1 MKHIF
6 FRCFYAIFSGLVVM
20 AGGCTKEI
28 GGEAVPGNGNGAL
41 QISVS
46 LPDKTRAEEYN
57 PLDFSTMKIFKVERD
72 AEDKLTESLIRKYRP
87 ATSVPSNL
95 YLAAG
100 EYKITVE
107 AGTGDEATF
116 DHKTYYGEESFTI
129 EANKTKVVPVVCRIT
144 NIAVK
149 VVFDPTVAAAFDT
162 EHFVY
167 VSAADTFSKENA
179 ESSSVPTLKFVDSGT
194 GFFLLPEGVSHI
206 SWGFY
211 GKSTDAD
218 INAKG
223 QKTGVIENPEK
234 GKQYT
239 LTYAYSKDA
248 DGFLSVSVKVREYES
263 AHDDNFTFSPQPTL
277 SGDGFSIAQTVGF
290 YKDPVKL
297 QVSSINPLSSIKF
310 TVDGTEYTVM
320 EAGVPSE
327 TNAGNGITYTVT
339 DQFSGKIQFEPS
351 FFDRIAGG
359 IKSLDFVV
367 TDTDNSEGS
376 ATVKVAVQGASGILG
391 SDLWFGT
398 AKIGAVVTNPDASS
412 VKIRYRESGAG
423 EWSEVEAVKGTD
435 GFTYTADVTGFTAD
449 KTYEFQM
456 MDAGTESGKLL
467 SVKTEAGIQLP
478 NAGFEEWHQSGS
490 PWYPYAQGGTE
501 FWATGN
507 PGATSVGASYNLTSG
522 SEDVRPGSSGKLSAR
537 LETKKPSV
545 MGIGKLAAGNIFIG
559 QFGAVSGMGGSV
571 NMGREFSF
579 NAKPKALRVWYK
591 YTPKGSDK
599 GRIFVCLVNMTDGS
613 KYHVVNTNSPNQTTF
628 SPDDEFL
635 YADKTNT
642 GTLQGHIIGYGDLML
657 ETTVSDWT
665 MVEIPITYREQYSS
679 ERSNVLMVTASAS
692 YRGDYFEGEVGSLM
706 YLDDVEFV
714 Y

>member
-1 MKHIF
+1 MKHILLKSI
-6 FRCFYAIFSGLVVM
+6 YAMFSGLIVL

-28 GGEAVPGNGNGAL
+28 DGNAIPGDGNGAL
-41 QISVS
+41 QISIS

-57 PLDFSTMKIFKVERD
+57 PLDFSTMRIYKLERD
-72 AEDKLTESLIRKYRP
+72 AEDNVTENLIRKYKP

-100 EYKITVE
+100 EYKIAVE
-107 AGTGDEATF
+107 AGTEDEATF
-116 DHKTYYGEESFTI
+116 DHKTYYGEETFTL
-129 EANKTKVVPVVCRIT
+129 EANKTSIVPIVCKIT

-149 VVFDPTVAAAFDT
+149 VVFDPTVATAFDT
-162 EHFVY
+162 ERLVY
-167 VSAADTFSKENA
+167 VSASDSFSKSDAENGF
-179 ESSSVPTLKFVDSGT
+179 VPTLKFVENGT
-194 GFFLLPEGVSHI
+194 GFFLLPEGVNNI
-206 SWGFY
+206 SWGFF

-223 QKTGVIENPEK
+223 QKTGVIEKPEN

-248 DGFLSVSVKVREYES
+248 EGFLSVSVQVREYES

-277 SGDGFSIAQTVGF
+277 SGDGFSLAETVGF
-290 YKDPVKL
+290 CSEAVKF

-310 TVDGTEYTVM
+310 TADGMEYTVM
-320 EAGVPSE
+320 TAGVPSK
-327 TNAGNGITYTVT
+327 TNAENGIIYTAT
-339 DQFSGKIQFEPS
+339 DQFTGKIQLEPS
-351 FFDRIAGG
+351 FFEKMAGG
-359 IKSLDFVV
+359 IKSLDFVI
-367 TDTDNSEGS
+367 TDNDNSEGT
-376 ATVKVAVQGASGILG
+376 ATAKVAVQGACGVLT

-398 AKIGAVVTNPDASS
+398 AKIGAVVTNPEASS
-412 VKIRYRESGAG
+412 VKIRYRESGSE
-423 EWSEVEAVKGTD
+423 EWNEVEAVKGAD
-435 GFTYTADVTGFTAD
+435 GFTYSADVTGFTAD
-449 KTYEFQM
+449 RTYEFQM
-456 MDAGTESGKLL
+456 TDAGAESGKLL
-467 SVKTEAGIQLP
+467 SVKTETGTQLP

-613 KYHVVNTNSPNQTTF
+613 KYHVVNTNSPDKTTF

-657 ETTVSDWT
+657 ETTVSEWT